1 MALNSIFKFL
11 FVHTRLGSWIKA
23 QVLAAS
29 GKHAS
34 ELIAN
39 GCRFFCLDRQYLC
52 FAFNDHSFLPNLW
65 FHEGSLFL
73 WTGGLFLHQ
82 EIPFFCL
89 NFLWLFV
96 IFSCALIGHSSY
108 LHLNFTKLNYRVLLN
123 TCMSQSEA
131 QTKSHTRGG
140 KFYLQLSFFFL
151 CQIKEFSNAV
161 FNC

>member
-1 MALNSIFKFL
+1 MALNSIFKSL

-73 WTGGLFLHQ
+73 
-82 EIPFFCL
+82 
-89 NFLWLFV
+89 
-96 IFSCALIGHSSY
+96 
-108 LHLNFTKLNYRVLLN
+108 
-123 TCMSQSEA
+123 
-131 QTKSHTRGG
+131 
-140 KFYLQLSFFFL
+140 
-151 CQIKEFSNAV
+151 
-161 FNC
+161 